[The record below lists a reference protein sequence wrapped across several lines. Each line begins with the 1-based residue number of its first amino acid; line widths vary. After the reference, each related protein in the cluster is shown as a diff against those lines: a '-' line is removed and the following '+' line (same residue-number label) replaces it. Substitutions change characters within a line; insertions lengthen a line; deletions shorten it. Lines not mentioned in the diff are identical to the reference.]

1 MRPGLGTFAGYKKDM
16 ADQEQ
21 SLVTAEET
29 VTVNAANAA
38 GLKENLRLILEE
50 NQKLADRIDF
60 EQVSLLIPF
69 LQNAERIFLTGAGR
83 SGLSLK
89 SAAMRLMHFGFTVF
103 VAGETST
110 PAIRKGDLLIAAS
123 GSGTT
128 STIVKAAEKT
138 VAAGAQVVAFS
149 TTTDSP
155 LAKLSAL
162 VVILPAAQK
171 QDHGKTISAQYAGS
185 LFEQSLLLLTDA
197 VFQTMWAEDGT
208 PAKELWKRHAN
219 LE

>member
-1 MRPGLGTFAGYKKDM
+1 LPRVPLSYTKIDM
-16 ADQEQ
+16 ADQHSTLDNQATVAAE
-21 SLVTAEET
+21 TAT
-29 VTVNAANAA
+29 AA
-38 GLKENLRLILEE
+38 GLKENLNLILEE
-50 NQKLADRIDF
+50 NKKLADRIDF
-60 EQVSLLIPF
+60 EQVALLIPF

-103 VAGETST
+103 VAGETTT

-138 VAAGAQVVAFS
+138 VDAGAQVVAFS

-155 LAKLSAL
+155 LAKLSSL

-171 QDHGKTISAQYAGS
+171 QDHGKTVSAQYAGS

-197 VFQTMWAEDGT
+197 IFQTMWAEDGT
-208 PAKELWKRHAN
+208 PAEELWKRHAN

>member
-1 MRPGLGTFAGYKKDM
+1 M
-16 ADQEQ
+16 ADQHSALENQ
-21 SLVTAEET
+21 ATVAAETAT
-29 VTVNAANAA
+29 AA
-38 GLKENLRLILEE
+38 GLKENLNLILEE
-50 NQKLADRIDF
+50 NQKLAERINF
-60 EQVSLLIPF
+60 EQVALLIPF

-103 VAGETST
+103 VAGETTT

-138 VAAGAQVVAFS
+138 VEAGAQVVAFS

-162 VVILPAAQK
+162 VVVLPAAQK
-171 QDHGKTISAQYAGS
+171 QDHGKTVSAQYAGS

-197 VFQTMWAEDGT
+197 IFQTMWAEDGT
-208 PAKELWKRHAN
+208 PAEELWKRHAN